1 MKIILITDGDWSRG
15 DSYQDAFE
23 KLEKYV
29 NDNYYRN
36 PGLYDKREVKPEVM
50 IVTDDDTAELDSYGQ
65 LLTEGGSWWLKI
77 PLDGKRGPSGNYR
90 FDIMQKLKDEDYK
103 EEVENHMIA
112 TYGAEFDKF
121 CCQRD
126 GDCKPARCTECPFKS
141 RQVNENGEPTCFQ
154 LWYEKYKKPEL
165 DKEKKDAKL

>member
-36 PGLYDKREVKPEVM
+36 PDLYDKREVKPEVM

-65 LLTEGGSWWLKI
+65 LITEGGSWWLKI
-77 PLDGKRGPSGNYR
+77 PLEGKRGPSGNYR

-103 EEVENHMIA
+103 EEVENHLIA
-112 TYGAEFDKF
+112 TYGEEFHAF
-121 CCQRD
+121 CEKQGYCES
-126 GDCKPARCTECPFKS
+126 GKCEFKGKVTS
-141 RQVNENGEPTCFQ
+141 DDESCFQ
-154 LWYEKYKKPEL
+154 MWYEKYKKPER
-165 DKEKKDAKL
+165 DKERKDGKS